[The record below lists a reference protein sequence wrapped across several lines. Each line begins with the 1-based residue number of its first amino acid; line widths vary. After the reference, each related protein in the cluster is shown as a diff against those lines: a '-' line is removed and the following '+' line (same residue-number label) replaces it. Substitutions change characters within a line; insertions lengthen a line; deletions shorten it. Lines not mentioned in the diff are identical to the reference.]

1 MPIIFSV
8 FQFNFFQLLL
18 VLLCVCANVCV
29 MFMCLYLTKPSFCK
43 NHPTYCNT
51 EGLRF
56 FQERLLLKWTLTGLA
71 SCSCPGLNG
80 HRNTD
85 NRVISNY
92 NRCPW
97 FEVFLKFQQRLQ
109 YGHGKKKSWK
119 RWRQKAGGVEWVVC
133 LGHLQMVSVSSVPES
148 SAWQAQQDKDGLILS
163 STVTG
168 HWMTYLVLLG
178 SDRPPTILSHYSEI
192 A

>member
-1 MPIIFSV
+1 M
-8 FQFNFFQLLL
+8 
-18 VLLCVCANVCV
+18 CKRV

-109 YGHGKKKSWK
+109 YGHGKKKVGRDEGRKLGVWSEWCALDISSWS
-119 RWRQKAGGVEWVVC
+119 VC
-133 LGHLQMVSVSSVPES
+133 LQCQRALLGKPNRTKMDRFCLLLSPVTE
-148 SAWQAQQDKDGLILS
+148 WLILFCWV
-163 STVTG
+163 VTG
-168 HWMTYLVLLG
+168 HQPY
-178 SDRPPTILSHYSEI
+178 
-192 A
+192 